1 MDPMGYR
8 ISPGNSAGNYIS
20 DMVPLCHLCP
30 DFVDLR
36 TSAAAAETEKPLLDA
51 PGDNAVSLV
60 DLYRFI
66 YGNYIIYIYYIYIY
80 IYMYSAFLGS
90 WFPLPTSMISY
101 DML

>member
-20 DMVPLCHLCP
+20 DVVPLCHLCP

-36 TSAAAAETEKPLLDA
+36 TSATAAETEKPLLDA

-66 YGNYIIYIYYIYIY
+66 YGNYIIYNNIYIY
-80 IYMYSAFLGS
+80 IYVFSIPGVLVS
-90 WFPLPTSMISY
+90 SSNIY
-101 DML
+101 DQL

>member
-1 MDPMGYR
+1 MGSMMIHVTIYSSTMDPMGYR

-20 DMVPLCHLCP
+20 DVVPLCHLCP

-36 TSAAAAETEKPLLDA
+36 TLATAAETEKPLLDA

-66 YGNYIIYIYYIYIY
+66 YGNYVIYIIIY
-80 IYMYSAFLGS
+80 
-90 WFPLPTSMISY
+90 
-101 DML
+101 